1 MTNVAENK
9 KMEITPDE
17 LIKIQAYLRSK
28 FGNEGLAV
36 RPRSQTTDSIEVLL
50 NGEFI
55 GLVYK
60 DEDEGETS
68 YDFNMSI
75 LDIDLPE

>member
-1 MTNVAENK
+1 
-9 KMEITPDE
+9 MEITPDE
-17 LIKIQAYLRSK
+17 LIRIQAYLRSK
-28 FGNEGLAV
+28 FDNAGLAV
-36 RPRSQTTDSIEVLL
+36 RPRSQTGDSIEVLL

-60 DEDEGETS
+60 DVDEGETS
-68 YDFNMSI
+68 YDFQMAI

>member
-1 MTNVAENK
+1 
-9 KMEITPDE
+9 MEITPDE

-28 FGNEGLAV
+28 FDNSGLAV

-50 NGEFI
+50 NGEFM
-55 GLVYK
+55 GLIYK

-68 YDFNMSI
+68 YDFNMAI
-75 LDIDLPE
+75 LSIDLPE

>member
-1 MTNVAENK
+1 
-9 KMEITPDE
+9 MEITPDE

-36 RPRSQTTDSIEVLL
+36 RPRSQTSDSIEVLL

-68 YDFNMSI
+68 YDFNMAI
-75 LDIDLPE
+75 LSIDLPE

>member
-1 MTNVAENK
+1 MDISPE
-9 KMEITPDE
+9 E

-28 FGNEGLAV
+28 FDNEGLAV
-36 RPRSQTTDSIEVLL
+36 RPRSQTGDSIEVLL

-60 DEDEGETS
+60 DEDEGDVS
-68 YDFNMSI
+68 YDFNMAI
-75 LDIDLPE
+75 LSIDLPE

>member
-1 MTNVAENK
+1 
-9 KMEITPDE
+9 MEISPEE

>member
-1 MTNVAENK
+1 MD
-9 KMEITPDE
+9 ITPDE

-36 RPRSQTTDSIEVLL
+36 RPRSQTSDSIEVLL

-68 YDFNMSI
+68 YDFNMAI
-75 LDIDLPE
+75 LSIDLPE